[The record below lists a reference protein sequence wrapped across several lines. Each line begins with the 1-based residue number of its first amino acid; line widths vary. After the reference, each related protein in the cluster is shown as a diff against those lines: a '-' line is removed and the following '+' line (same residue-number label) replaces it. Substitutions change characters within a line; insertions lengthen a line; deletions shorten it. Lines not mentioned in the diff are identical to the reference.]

1 MIAKVYKDSSQILE
15 HEIHEFSINNGYMS
29 LFMTGGLVV
38 TPFSVGDYVN
48 VKVFDGEEE
57 VADITSTFESYQFSM
72 SSYVSNGGDG
82 LEGTQTGVTNNSLVF
97 RVLQIHGGGEP
108 DGIEFRPS
116 LLVPFVCIRPWFV
129 SAMQVF
135 AF

>member
-1 MIAKVYKDSSQILE
+1 MIAKVYRNSDLVLE

-48 VKVFDGEEE
+48 VKVFEGEDK

-97 RVLQIHGGGEP
+97 RVLQIHGGGP
-108 DGIEFRPS
+108 DGIEFQLGPNVPS
-116 LLVPFVCIRPWFV
+116 VRICSCFVPIL
-129 SAMQVF
+129 QVLPVF
-135 AF
+135 

>member
-1 MIAKVYKDSSQILE
+1 MIAKVYKDTNLILE

-48 VKVFDGEEE
+48 VKVFEGENM

-97 RVLQIHGGGEP
+97 RVLQMHGGGEKP
-108 DGIEFRPS
+108 DGIGFRP
-116 LLVPFVCIRPWFV
+116 RPCFLHPCFTFSCGV
-129 SAMQVF
+129 
-135 AF
+135 